1 MTAEE
6 TMGGYR
12 VHPVAA
18 MFPLIPDED
27 LDKMAADI
35 VDNGLLEAIVLSRVD
50 DTEEWQIIDG
60 RNRYRACERAGVKPR
75 FSANDMDPEQIG
87 PWIIS
92 HNLHR
97 RSLTASQ
104 RAVIAVEY
112 ERHYAAE
119 AKARQERGVN
129 QYTDPSLVETLPQG
143 SRASDQAGD
152 LLGVSGRTVRDAKYV
167 AEHDP
172 EELERIR
179 QGEVTASAAAKK
191 LRGQPAPVSDT
202 ERALRD
208 ARRIY
213 NKNSDEYTA
222 SLVRE
227 LETLRGQ
234 S

>member
-6 TMGGYR
+6 TLGGYR

-18 MFPLIPDED
+18 MFPLISDED

-35 VDNGLLEAIVLSRVD
+35 VDNGLREAIVLSRVD
-50 DTEEWQIIDG
+50 DTAEWQIIDG
-60 RNRYRACERAGVKPR
+60 RNRYRACKRAGVKPR

-119 AKARQERGVN
+119 AKAREYRRKTGS
-129 QYTDPSLVETLPQG
+129 TMETLPE
-143 SRASDQAGD
+143 SITASDQAGD

-167 AEHDP
+167 AEHNP

-213 NKNSDEYTA
+213 NKNSNEYTA
-222 SLVRE
+222 SLIRE